1 MNLTMDQYDTIYM
14 SLRRATAISRLIS
27 ECSEGREM
35 MEIPA
40 DTICAATSLVL
51 ELLGSVQKTL
61 KEVQAPS
68 AQAKQQED
76 QEEEP

>member
-1 MNLTMDQYDTIYM
+1 MNLTMDQFDTIYM

-40 DTICAATSLVL
+40 DTICASTSLVL

-61 KEVQAPS
+61 KEVQSSPE
-68 AQAKQQED
+68 K
-76 QEEEP
+76 EERMDSGEE

>member
-1 MNLTMDQYDTIYM
+1 MNLTLDQYDTIYM

-51 ELLGSVQKTL
+51 ELLGTVKKTL
-61 KEVQAPS
+61 LEVQSSPE
-68 AQAKQQED
+68 QAALL
-76 QEEEP
+76 